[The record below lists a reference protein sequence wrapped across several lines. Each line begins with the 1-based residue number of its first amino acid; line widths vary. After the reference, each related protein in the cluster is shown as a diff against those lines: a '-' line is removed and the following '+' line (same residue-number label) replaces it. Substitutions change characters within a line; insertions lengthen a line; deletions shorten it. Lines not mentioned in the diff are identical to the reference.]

1 MATSTDRLEEASE
14 ALPQSIVGVVIR
26 ILWSKKWW
34 VSGITAGFAVLAAA
48 FSLTLPDIYRSEAL
62 LSPNNKEATGG
73 LSSLIAQ
80 YGGLASMA
88 GINLGQESTDDI
100 AVGLQILQSRA
111 FLTGF
116 IDRHDLLVP
125 IMAAKDWDS
134 ETGQLVIDDAIYD
147 TGNETWVRKESGKP
161 AKPSLLEAYER
172 LTEDFLI
179 VAQNK
184 RTSFISVAVD
194 YYSPEIAQQWVSLL
208 VQDLNQAVMKQDVT
222 EAEQAIEFLERQ
234 IASTSIASLQEV
246 FFALIEE
253 QTKTVMLAEISD
265 EYLLVTLDPA
275 IIPEEKRGPSRS
287 LIVLLGLI
295 VGALA
300 ATAVTLGREL
310 R

>member
-1 MATSTDRLEEASE
+1 MAKSTDRLEEASV
-14 ALPQSIVGVVIR
+14 ALPQSDVGQVIR

-34 VSGITAGFAVLAAA
+34 VSGITAAFAVLAAT

-100 AVGLQILQSRA
+100 AVGLQILQSRV
-111 FLTGF
+111 FLTAF
-116 IDRHDLLVP
+116 IDRHNLLVP

-134 ETGQLVIDDAIYD
+134 KTGRLVIDDAIYD
-147 TGNETWVRKESGKP
+147 SDNETWVRKESGKP

-172 LTEDFLI
+172 LTDDFLI
-179 VAQNK
+179 VAENK

-194 YYSPEIAQQWVSLL
+194 YYSPDIAQQWVSLL
-208 VQDLNQAVMKQDVT
+208 VQDLNQAVMEQDVR

-234 IASTSIASLQEV
+234 IAATSIASLQEV

>member
-34 VSGITAGFAVLAAA
+34 VSGITAGFDVLAAA